1 MIFGIGCDIVQVDR
15 MRIILSK
22 HGRRILEKIFNKNEI
37 ADSNKRSDK
46 EVFLSG
52 RWAAKEATSKAL
64 LCGIGTQCAW
74 KDITVTNNSDGAPSL
89 KLKGSA
95 LRRAKKNA
103 ITKINLSIS
112 HEKDYAVAFV
122 IMEKKNKML

>member
-1 MIFGIGCDIVQVDR
+1 
-15 MRIILSK
+15 
-22 HGRRILEKIFNKNEI
+22 
-37 ADSNKRSDK
+37 
-46 EVFLSG
+46 
-52 RWAAKEATSKAL
+52 
-64 LCGIGTQCAW
+64 
-74 KDITVTNNSDGAPSL
+74 VTNNSDGAPSL